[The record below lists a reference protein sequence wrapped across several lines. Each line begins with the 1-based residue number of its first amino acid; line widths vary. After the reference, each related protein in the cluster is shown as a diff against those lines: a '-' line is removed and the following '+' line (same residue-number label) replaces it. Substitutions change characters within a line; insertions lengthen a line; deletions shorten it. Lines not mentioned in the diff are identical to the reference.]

1 MDHMDE
7 HDSDD
12 LPLGVLSDG
21 GQVAFRL
28 RNKKRS
34 KVWDEYDPVYVNGVV
49 QSAECRYCHILMSC
63 KGSDGHSNGTSH
75 LWRHQKIC
83 RAKDELGLSQ
93 LQDTDFPNVLND
105 VDPVEQIH
113 PDSLDD
119 INLSSHSDNSRF
131 RSKVWNEFRPV
142 YVEGRIQSADCVHCH
157 KRLSAE
163 KGRSHLNRHTQTCP
177 ARVETGIDHKKGHF
191 FPSSV
196 PSFKSGVQDELSPA
210 MTNGKV
216 QIAEYASKL
225 LKGNSSVDRTPQN
238 QHILALP
245 AQDNMTSKEQNTS
258 STHAASDQVCGLLM
272 ELSLQ

>member
-12 LPLGVLSDG
+12 LPLGGASDG

-63 KGSDGHSNGTSH
+63 KGSEGHSNGTSH

-105 VDPVEQIH
+105 IDPVDQIH

-119 INLSSHSDNSRF
+119 INLASHSDYSRF
-131 RSKVWNEFRPV
+131 RSKVWNEFRP
-142 YVEGRIQSADCVHCH
+142 
-157 KRLSAE
+157 
-163 KGRSHLNRHTQTCP
+163 
-177 ARVETGIDHKKGHF
+177 
-191 FPSSV
+191 
-196 PSFKSGVQDELSPA
+196 DELSPA

-245 AQDNMTSKEQNTS
+245 AQDNMTSKEQIP
-258 STHAASDQVCGLLM
+258 HLLM
-272 ELSLQ
+272 LLQIYHKLKEMLIQRNSLPIRGTCILITDSAATF